1 MSAWPEAVWVKNELS
16 NIRSLEANID
26 YLDKRN
32 LIIAAAEA
40 GDTRSPDTTVVS
52 GEGALWFVVA
62 DQKGGLYEYK
72 FRYCKSK

>member
-32 LIIAAAEA
+32 LVIAAAEA
-40 GDTRSPDTTVVS
+40 GDTRSPDTTVAS

-62 DQKGGLYEYK
+62 D
-72 FRYCKSK
+72 